1 VSAYLAL
8 RRTNPPGLLP
18 AAFAWLTRWRL
29 HTTFPHAGIVV
40 DGVLFHATFAHGL
53 TAEPF
58 DARGWQ
64 LYPIECGA
72 DRVRDRFAENA
83 GARYDWFSLLGFV
96 LPWRVSVRRWLY
108 CYEWAF
114 LAMTG
119 AAPGIRVTPE
129 ILLDLAHKQKGS
141 PP

>member
-1 VSAYLAL
+1 MPAYLAL
-8 RRTNPPGLLP
+8 RRSDAPGFWP
-18 AAFAWLTRWRL
+18 GVFSRLTRWRL

-40 DGVLFHATFAHGL
+40 DGVLFHATFADGL
-53 TAEPF
+53 HVMDF
-58 DARGWQ
+58 KDDGWQ
-64 LYPIECGA
+64 LYPIELTQ
-72 DRVRDRFAENA
+72 DRVWEIYYQHK
-83 GARYDWFSLLGFV
+83 GARYDWFSLLAFV